1 MQRTDFSYHLPPELI
16 AQEPRERGR
25 SRMMVVKPDGG
36 MPVMEHR
43 SFADF
48 PSQLKAGD
56 VLVIN
61 DTRVIPARLFARPK
75 AGMSR
80 NIELLLTR
88 RVIPSPSAPL
98 RAGFSE
104 GPGGA
109 GAAQDV
115 RGFGTT
121 QSCPTLGHVGHDCVV
136 PNPRGVVPPPS
147 GDDEI
152 WEAWAKPAKRVRV
165 GDVLTFSDAL
175 LVHVLAKDEGTVTL
189 RFEGDMAE
197 IERIGVMPLPPYIA
211 RPEPRESDRES
222 YQTVYAAE
230 RGAIAAPTA
239 GLHFTPEILDAVA
252 ARGVEIVRITLHVG
266 IGTFQPVKVDDLA
279 AHTMQT
285 ERYDIS
291 EPAAA
296 ALNRALDERRTIVAV
311 GTTSVRTLESAIR
324 AGDGRIL
331 AGRAETAI
339 FISPGFAFHVVDRLL
354 TNFHLPES
362 TLLMLVSAFAG
373 METIR
378 AAYSEAIARRYLFF
392 SYGDCMLLSK
402 EH

>member
-1 MQRTDFSYHLPPELI
+1 MLRRDFSYHLPPELI
-16 AQEPRERGR
+16 AQEPRARGL
-25 SRMMVVKPDGG
+25 SRMMVVTPHGET
-36 MPVMEHR
+36 PEIAHR

-48 PSQLKAGD
+48 PSQLNAGD

-61 DTRVIPARLFARPK
+61 DTRVIPARLFAQPK
-75 AGMSR
+75 PGMSR
-80 NIELLLTR
+80 SIELLLTR
-88 RVIPSPSAPL
+88 RVIPSGRSAND
-98 RAGFSE
+98 AGDAGDQKHCHPERGVGGCRGSE
-104 GPGGA
+104 GPTSQTP
-109 GAAQDV
+109 AAPPVTTRSQDD
-115 RGFGTT
+115 RT
-121 QSCPTLGHVGHDCVV
+121 D
-136 PNPRGVVPPPS
+136 
-147 GDDEI
+147 DDEV
-152 WEAWAKPAKRVRV
+152 WEAWAKPAKRVKA

-175 LVHVLAKDEGTVTL
+175 RAHVLSKDEGTVTL
-189 RFEGDMAE
+189 RFEGDVTE
-197 IERIGVMPLPPYIA
+197 IDRIGVMPLPPYIA

-239 GLHFTPEILDAVA
+239 GLHFTPEILEAVA

-266 IGTFQPVKVDDLA
+266 IGTFQPVKVDDIA
-279 AHTMQT
+279 RHTMQT

-296 ALNRALDERRTIVAV
+296 ALNRALDTRRTIVAV
-311 GTTSVRTLESAIR
+311 GTTSVRTLESAIQ
-324 AGDGRIL
+324 AGDGRIVP
-331 AGRAETAI
+331 GRAETAI
-339 FISPGFAFHVVDRLL
+339 FITPGFRFRVVDRLL

-378 AAYSEAIARRYLFF
+378 AAYAEAIANRYLFF

-402 EH
+402 GHR